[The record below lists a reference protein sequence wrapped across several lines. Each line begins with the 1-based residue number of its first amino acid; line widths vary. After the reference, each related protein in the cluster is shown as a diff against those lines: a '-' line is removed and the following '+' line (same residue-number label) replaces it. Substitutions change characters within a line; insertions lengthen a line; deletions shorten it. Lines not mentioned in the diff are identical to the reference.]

1 VIPVM
6 TILPLRHVNWTREPR
21 DDARL
26 RGFFTSNGFDTRTDI
41 DRVETPRM
49 IQMHECSVSVG
60 HSLLITA
67 PISALVAASGRAA
80 PRKTAREME
89 TR

>member
-1 VIPVM
+1 
-6 TILPLRHVNWTREPR
+6 
-21 DDARL
+21 
-26 RGFFTSNGFDTRTDI
+26 
-41 DRVETPRM
+41 M